1 MSAGGEAATNRPHI
15 QPLTPAARPM
25 SSFAKGPSAAIGTC
39 RPDHKATGSAL
50 VMHTFCSQFG
60 PTVQNGA
67 MSDAV
72 PDLSD
77 LRQGIDN
84 VDEQLVRL
92 LAERSRLV
100 HGVVRY
106 KRANHMRVVDR
117 AREDLMLERI
127 GKLAT
132 AEGLDPR
139 VAQHVLRSIID
150 SFTLLEVEELG
161 PDA

>member
-1 MSAGGEAATNRPHI
+1 VIT
-15 QPLTPAARPM
+15 LL
-25 SSFAKGPSAAIGTC
+25 IGRC
-39 RPDHKATGSAL
+39 PPDQRATGL
-50 VMHTFCSQFG
+50 EHFIHPLCPQFY

-67 MSDAV
+67 MSDTV

-100 HGVVRY
+100 HGVVRF